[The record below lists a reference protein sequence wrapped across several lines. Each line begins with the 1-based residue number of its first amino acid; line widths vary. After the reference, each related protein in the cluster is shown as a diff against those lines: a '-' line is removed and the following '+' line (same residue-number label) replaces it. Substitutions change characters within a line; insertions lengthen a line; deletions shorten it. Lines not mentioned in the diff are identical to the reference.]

1 MSAAV
6 PRPRP
11 HAGRDRTLRWL
22 GERGFQPA
30 PVFWNGGVELGL
42 FRWHANVVDKI
53 VVPTFGPCAWLR
65 TEVLDVPEEPS
76 WLLGEM
82 PVWQPGRLV
91 DLAGLALAPL
101 RHDRGMTS

>member
-1 MSAAV
+1 VSAEV

-11 HAGRDRTLRWL
+11 HAGRDRTVQRLRAS
-22 GERGFQPA
+22 GFRPA
-30 PVFWNGGVELGL
+30 PVFWNGGVALGL
-42 FRWHANVVDKI
+42 FRWHAGVVDKL

-91 DLAGLALAPL
+91 DLAHLALAPV
-101 RHDRGMTS
+101 HGDRLTS